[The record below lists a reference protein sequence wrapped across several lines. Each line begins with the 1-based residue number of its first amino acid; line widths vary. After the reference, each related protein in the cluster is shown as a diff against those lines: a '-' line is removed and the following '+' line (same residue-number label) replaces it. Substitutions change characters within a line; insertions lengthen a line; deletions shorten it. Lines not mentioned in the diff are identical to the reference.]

1 MTEYT
6 CPFEVGDKV
15 RVLGAPKADKD
26 YSPGWNDSMD
36 HYLDK
41 ICTVRSVQ
49 QQRDGRDEFCYYIK
63 LEECRWA
70 WKDTWLAPAQY
81 TLF

>member
-49 QQRDGRDEFCYYIK
+49 QQ
-63 LEECRWA
+63 
-70 WKDTWLAPAQY
+70 TV
-81 TLF
+81 

>member
-1 MTEYT
+1 MTQYS
-6 CPFEVGDKV
+6 CPFAVGDKV
-15 RVLGAPKADKD
+15 RVLGAPADDKD

-49 QQRDGRDEFCYYIK
+49 QQRDGRDAFCYYIK
-63 LEECRWA
+63 LEECRWTR
-70 WKDTWLAPAQY
+70 KDTWLAPAEY

>member
-6 CPFEVGDKV
+6 CPFAVGDKV
-15 RVLGAPKADKD
+15 RVLGALPADKG

-36 HYLDK
+36 HYVDK
-41 ICTVRSVQ
+41 ICTVRSMEQ
-49 QQRDGRDEFCYYIK
+49 RRDGRDEFCYYIK
-63 LEECRWA
+63 LEECRWT
-70 WKDTWLAPAQY
+70 WKDTWLAPAVY

>member
-49 QQRDGRDEFCYYIK
+49 QQRDGRDELHPLYIHYFR
-63 LEECRWA
+63 EGWSCR
-70 WKDTWLAPAQY
+70 
-81 TLF
+81 

>member
-6 CPFEVGDKV
+6 CPFKVGDKV
-15 RVLGAPKADKD
+15 LVLGAPTADKD

-41 ICTVRSVQ
+41 ICTIRTVQ
-49 QQRDGRDEFCYYIK
+49 PNRDDRFCYYIK
-63 LEECRWA
+63 LEGCSWT
-70 WKDTWLAPAQY
+70 WKDTWLAPVEY